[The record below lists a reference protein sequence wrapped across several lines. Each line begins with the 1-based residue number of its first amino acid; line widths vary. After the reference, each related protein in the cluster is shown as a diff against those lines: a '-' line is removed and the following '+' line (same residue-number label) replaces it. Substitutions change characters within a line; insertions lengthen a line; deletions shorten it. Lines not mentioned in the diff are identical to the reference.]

1 MKFKAHAIIVKSMQQ
16 NVKGKKL
23 NSADHVLYHHVA
35 VQARISGHVEN
46 FYFRINIRLPF
57 FLKSN
62 KFPEC
67 VNKKETFFL
76 N

>member
-1 MKFKAHAIIVKSMQQ
+1 MKFKAHAIIIKSMQQ
-16 NVKGKKL
+16 NVKGDNWIIIFFL
-23 NSADHVLYHHVA
+23 HHYIA
-35 VQARISGHVEN
+35 LQARISGHGEN

-62 KFPEC
+62 KFPEY
-67 VNKKETFFL
+67 VNKKEDFFL